1 MISDCE
7 EVEVVQDPFLP
18 FKLQDFSVFA
28 IED

>member
-7 EVEVVQDPFLP
+7 EVETVQDPLLS
-18 FKLQDFSVFA
+18 FKLQDFNVFA